1 MSYTIKSGRPS
12 EADYTPYGK
21 IREAFLSRDPEMIL
35 SGPADT
41 GKTLGLLNKL
51 HVLACKYAGASIVIC
66 RKQMSDTYS
75 TVLQTFQHK
84 VLHEGA
90 PVEVYGGEKPQWFA
104 YPNGSRIWVAG
115 LDKPGKVLSA
125 EHDCIYTNQAEE
137 LTLADWETLTTRATG
152 RAGHMPY
159 AQCIGDCNPA
169 YPLHWI
175 KQRAASG
182 ILRLI
187 ESTHRD
193 NPDLYDQVTGEIT
206 EEGKRRIGRLDNL
219 TGSRK
224 ARLRYGVWASAEGI
238 VYDEF
243 DPATHAARKRD
254 PAEFVRF
261 VAGVDE
267 GYTNPAVILIFGLD
281 TDDRM
286 HLFVEYYKRGVVQ
299 ADLIGEM
306 TQLVQEWHVEAWY
319 VDPSAKGLK
328 AAMNKA
334 GLRTP
339 MVDNSVYDGIQAVKK
354 ILKVAGDGK
363 PRLTFDPGAINTLS
377 EAGAYEWEGGAQ
389 GTKDKPRKEND
400 HAMDAMRYAVMGM
413 RVPTEPAYMPSLYR

>member
-21 IREAFLSRDPEMIL
+21 IREAFLSKAPEMIL

-104 YPNGSRIWVAG
+104 YPNGSRIWIAG

-175 KQRAASG
+175 KQRTASG

-206 EEGKRRIGRLDNL
+206 AEGKRRIGRLDNL

-224 ARLRYGVWASAEGI
+224 ARLRYGVWASAEGV

-243 DPATHAARKRD
+243 DPAIHVCKRD
-254 PAEFVRF
+254 RTEFVRF
-261 VAGVDE
+261 IAGVDE
-267 GYTNPAVILIFGLD
+267 GYTNPAVMLVFGLD

-286 HLFVEYYKRGVVQ
+286 HLFSEYYRRGVVQ
-299 ADLIGEM
+299 ADLVDDAVGLAEQWGID
-306 TQLVQEWHVEAWY
+306 AWY

-328 AAMNKA
+328 ATMNRR
-334 GLRTP
+334 GLKTP
-339 MVDNSVYDGIQAVKK
+339 MVDNTVNDGIQAVKARLR
-354 ILKVAGDGK
+354 IAGDGK
-363 PRLTFDPGAINTLS
+363 PRLTFDPGAINMLS
-377 EAGAYEWEGGAQ
+377 EVGAYEWEGGAQ
-389 GTKDKPRKEND
+389 GAKDRPKKEND

-413 RVPTEPAYMPSLYR
+413 RVPTEPVYMPSLYR